1 VRVAFATCSAMPDGY
16 ADDQP
21 VARELGADYRIWDD
35 PRVDWQS
42 YDRVVIRSTW
52 DYTDRLEEFVSWVER
67 VGAERLRNQPELVR
81 FNVDKRYLA
90 ELATATV
97 PTQLLAPGETAAPA
111 LDGEVVVKPNVSAGA
126 RDTGR
131 FGPATHALALE
142 LIERIRESGRVAL
155 VQPYLPAI
163 DTEGER
169 AYVFIGGRYSHA
181 LRKHAVLR
189 ADEIA
194 PTTEDELDVAT
205 AMLREDLVVAAE
217 PDPLQLRFAENVM
230 QDVSARFGTP
240 LYVRVDLVMD
250 GAQPLLLELE
260 AVEPTLYMETAPG
273 STQRFATA
281 ILAS

>member
-16 ADDQP
+16 VDDQP

-52 DYTDRLEEFVSWVER
+52 DYTDRLEEFVSWVAR
-67 VGAERLRNQPELVR
+67 VGPERLRNPPRLVS
-81 FNVDKRYLA
+81 FNVDKRYLTQ
-90 ELATATV
+90 LAAATV
-97 PTQLLAPGETAAPA
+97 PTRLVAPGAPAPA

-142 LIERIRESGRVAL
+142 LIERIQSSGRVAL
-155 VQPYLPAI
+155 VQPYLPTV
-163 DTEGER
+163 DSEGER
-169 AYVFIGGRYSHA
+169 ALVFLGGVYSHA
-181 LRKHAVLR
+181 LRKHAVLC

-194 PTTEDELDVAT
+194 PTTGNELDVAT
-205 AMLREDLVVAAE
+205 AMLRDDLVVAAE
-217 PDPLQLRFAENVM
+217 PDRSQMRFAELV
-230 QDVSARFGTP
+230 VAEVAERFGMP
-240 LYVRVDLVMD
+240 LYARVDILMD
-250 GAQPLLLELE
+250 AGEPLLLELE
-260 AVEPTLYMETAPG
+260 AIEPTLYLEQAPG
-273 STQRFATA
+273 SAQRFAAA

>member
-16 ADDQP
+16 SDDQP
-21 VARELGADYRIWDD
+21 VARELRADYRIWDD
-35 PRVDWQS
+35 PQVDWQS

-52 DYTDRLEEFVSWVER
+52 DYTDRLDEFVSWIAR
-67 VGAERLRNQPELVR
+67 VGAERLRNRPELVR

-90 ELATATV
+90 QLSAATV
-97 PTQLLAPGETAAPA
+97 PTQLVAPGETAVPS
-111 LDGEVVVKPNVSAGA
+111 LDGEIVVKPNVSAGA

-155 VQPYLPAI
+155 VQPYLPAV
-163 DTEGER
+163 DSEGER
-169 AYVFIGGRYSHA
+169 AYVFMGGHYSHA
-181 LRKHAVLR
+181 LRKHAVLQ

-217 PDPLQLRFAENVM
+217 PDPRQLSFAEGIVR
-230 QDVSARFGTP
+230 DVSARFGTP

-250 GAQPLLLELE
+250 AGQPLLLELE

-273 STQRFATA
+273 SVQRFAAA

>member
-1 VRVAFATCSAMPDGY
+1 MRVAFATCSAMPDGY

-35 PRVDWQS
+35 PQVDWES

-52 DYTDRLEEFVSWVER
+52 DYTGRLEEFVSWVAR

-90 ELATATV
+90 QLGAATV
-97 PTQLLAPGETAAPA
+97 PTQLVAPGGTAAPS
-111 LDGEVVVKPNVSAGA
+111 LDGEIVVKPIVSAGA

-131 FGPATHALALE
+131 FGPATHALARE
-142 LIERIRESGRVAL
+142 LIERLGASGRVAL
-155 VQPYLPAI
+155 VQPYLPSV

-169 AYVFIGGRYSHA
+169 AYVFMGGRYSHA

-217 PDPLQLRFAENVM
+217 PDPLQLSFAEGV
-230 QDVSARFGTP
+230 VREVAERFGTP
-240 LYVRVDLVMD
+240 LYLRVDLVMD
-250 GAQPLLLELE
+250 AGRPLLLELE

-273 STQRFATA
+273 SAERFAAA